1 MIEKYIAD
9 ITSKAI
15 KELYGEEISS
25 DIVQIQKTKKEFQ
38 GDITIVVFPFTKI
51 SKKSP
56 EQTGDDIGKF
66 IISKIQNIKE
76 YNVIKGFLN
85 LVIDNSY
92 WIDWFYNN
100 VNTKDFGFK
109 KEIKD
114 LKPIVIEYS
123 SPNTNKPLHL
133 GHIRNNLLGYSIS
146 EILKAYGR
154 KVIKVNLVND
164 RGIHICKSMLAW
176 EKWSNGETPESSG
189 LKGDFF
195 VGKYYILFEKH
206 YQEQVKSLMS
216 EGLSEDEAKKQAPL
230 IVEAQKM
237 LKKWEAKDEK
247 IVSLWKKMNSWVYK
261 GFEETYKKLGID
273 FDKIYYESDTFLL
286 GKSMVAQG
294 LKNQDFIKKEDG
306 SIWADLTEQG
316 FEQKLLIRKDGTSV
330 YITQDLGTAQL
341 RYNDFSPEKLLYVV
355 GNEQNYHFNILKLI
369 LKKIN
374 RKWADNIY
382 HLSYGMVNLPEGRMK
397 SREGTVVDADDLIK
411 EMVDTAKKI
420 TEQLG
425 KIENFTK
432 KQAEKLYNIIG
443 TGALKYFIL
452 KVDPQKNMLF
462 NPEES
467 IDFDGNTAPFIQYTY
482 ARIQS
487 VLKKA
492 NYDYNV
498 FIPLKSELLL
508 PKEKLL
514 IKLIYDFPD
523 IISIAAETYSPA
535 IIANYV
541 YELVKQYNQFY
552 HDITILKEKDKDISA
567 FRIMLSKFT
576 GNVIKS
582 CMKLMGIDVPD
593 KM

>member
-9 ITSKAI
+9 VTSNAI
-15 KELYGEEISS
+15 KELYGAKISS
-25 DIVQIQKTKKEFQ
+25 DIVQIQNTKKEFQ
-38 GDITIVVFPFTKI
+38 GDITVVVFPFIKI

-56 EQTGDDIGKF
+56 EQTGNDIGKF
-66 IISKIQNIKE
+66 IISKIQNIKN
-76 YNVIKGFLN
+76 YNVVKGFLN

-100 VNTKDFGFK
+100 VNIKDIGFK

-146 EILKAYGR
+146 EILKANGR
-154 KVIKVNLVND
+154 KVVKVNLVND

-176 EKWSNGETPESSG
+176 KKWSNGETPESSR

-195 VGKYYILFEKH
+195 VGKYYVLFEKH
-206 YQEQVKSLMS
+206 YQEEVKSLIS

-230 IVEAQKM
+230 IIEAQNI

-247 IVSLWKKMNSWVYK
+247 IVSLWKKMNNWVYK

-273 FDKIYYESDTFLL
+273 FDKIYYESDTYLL

-294 LKNQDFIKKEDG
+294 LKNEVFIKKKDG
-306 SIWADLTEQG
+306 SVWADLTDHG
-316 FEQKLLIRKDGTSV
+316 LKSKLLIRKDGTSV

-341 RYNDFSPEKLLYVV
+341 RNNDFNPEKLLYVV

-374 RKWADNIY
+374 KKWADNIY
-382 HLSYGMVNLPEGRMK
+382 HLSYGMVNLPEGKMK
-397 SREGTVVDADDLIK
+397 SREGNVVDADDLIK
-411 EMVDTAKKI
+411 EMIDIARKT

-443 TGALKYFIL
+443 IGALKYFIL
-452 KVDPQKNMLF
+452 KVDPKKNMLF

-487 VLKKA
+487 VLRKA

-498 FIPLKSELLL
+498 LTPLKNELLL
-508 PKEKLL
+508 PKEKQL
-514 IKLIYDFPD
+514 IKLIYEFLD
-523 IISIAAETYSPA
+523 IISMAAETYSPA

-541 YELVKQYNQFY
+541 YELAKQYNQFY
-552 HDITILKEKDKDISA
+552 HDITILKEKNNDISA